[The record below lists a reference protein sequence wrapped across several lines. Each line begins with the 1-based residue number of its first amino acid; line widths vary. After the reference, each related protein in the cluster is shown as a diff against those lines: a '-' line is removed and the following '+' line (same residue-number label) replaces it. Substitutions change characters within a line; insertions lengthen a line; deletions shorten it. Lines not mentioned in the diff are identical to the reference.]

1 MPPRKVAKA
10 ELVDLDQ
17 ARESESDSFSEQLE
31 AELRMLGA
39 GGLNPPSALRF
50 LTRLIVESASAD
62 KNRIEKLKMMDKLL
76 NTGRALMETG
86 IRHEETA
93 MILGRLQ
100 QLETRLEKL
109 QKKDHTR
116 PSGQ

>member
-1 MPPRKVAKA
+1 MAPRRVTKA
-10 ELVDLDQ
+10 ELVDIDQ
-17 ARESESDSFSEQLE
+17 AGEKESDSFSEQLE

-50 LTRLIVESASAD
+50 LTRLIIETASAD
-62 KNRIEKLKMMDKLL
+62 KNRIERLKMMDKLL

-100 QLETRLEKL
+100 QLEARLEKL
-109 QKKDHTR
+109 HKTGPVRQSAR
-116 PSGQ
+116 